1 MVTHVDDLCSGER
14 ADLRWLRKGIEKE
27 FGINQFKIEDVDLLK
42 NNLDLIVHVKEK
54 QSRNNKVVGCSIII
68 C

>member
-1 MVTHVDDLCSGER
+1 MRQRHFHMIMMNS
-14 ADLRWLRKGIEKE
+14 EKE

-42 NNLDLIVHVKEK
+42 NNLDLIVYVKEK
-54 QSRNNKVVGCSIII
+54 QSRNKKVVRCSIII

>member
-1 MVTHVDDLCSGER
+1 MMNSE
-14 ADLRWLRKGIEKE
+14 EE

-42 NNLDLIVHVKEK
+42 NNLDLIVYVKEK
-54 QSRNNKVVGCSIII
+54 QSRNKKVVGCSIII

>member
-1 MVTHVDDLCSGER
+1 MRQRHFHMIMMNS
-14 ADLRWLRKGIEKE
+14 EKE